1 MTSSISAYTRFWL
14 LGIVF
19 FIVLFLVVIVPI
31 TLYVSDRIVTPVT
44 KLTSM
49 CRAIINDGEHA
60 SIVITPEAV
69 SSTATC
75 YELARVTSLF
85 KTLVIVLR
93 FTDPRYFERVSTEAS
108 SPQPQP
114 HSRMHA
120 YMHAFTYAFIYTHT
134 CATKH
139 RCLTV

>member
-14 LGIVF
+14 LGIIF
-19 FIVLFLVVIVPI
+19 FIVLFLVVIVHI

-108 SPQPQP
+108 SPQPHP
-114 HSRMHA
+114 PSRMH
-120 YMHAFTYAFIYTHT
+120 TYRCMYIRIYLHTHVRDE
-134 CATKH
+134 A
-139 RCLTV
+139 